1 MSTWIKSFILAFCT
15 NCLGPLIQEEDKV
28 DELIK
33 KFQEDNMDNEIFA
46 NMPDDFMADL
56 DEDEDPIEDED
67 EYVQGSILC
76 L

>member
-1 MSTWIKSFILAFCT
+1 MAAKAVT
-15 NCLGPLIQEEDKV
+15 NGVGTKWWMVSEINIC
-28 DELIK
+28 IK